1 MEQQQI
7 LQIAMEQSAIDSGCR
22 WEDFCSNEN
31 RVVVSRPHP
40 QARKYLELPFF
51 CDLTS
56 YGNQVVASVHPDF
69 LEEAKAYIERFPTVD
84 CFETPALHILEEKLR
99 LFGCRVCFMAE
110 YFLPDL
116 KSLQPLS
123 CPYPLKLLEPEK
135 FQEYYLPQWS
145 NALCEKRRHLDV
157 LAVGAFDGDKLVGLA
172 GCSADCETMWQIGV
186 DVLPEYRK
194 QGIGAAVTS
203 HLAVEILRRE
213 KVPFYCCAWSNVRS
227 AGNAVKSGFRPA
239 WVQVTAKSESFVNQM
254 LKEESE

>member
-22 WEDFCSNEN
+22 REDFFGKEN
-31 RVVVSRPHP
+31 RVVVSQPHP

-56 YGNQVVASVHPDF
+56 YGNQVVASAHPDF
-69 LEEAKAYIERFPTVD
+69 LEEAKAYLERFSHVD

-99 LFGCRVCFMAE
+99 PFGCRVCFMAE
-110 YFLPDL
+110 YFLPEL

-123 CPYPLKLLEPEK
+123 CPYPLKLLGPEE

-145 NALCEKRRHLDV
+145 NALCKKRRHLDV

-203 HLAVEILRRE
+203 HLAMEILRRE
-213 KVPFYCCAWSNVRS
+213 KVPFYCCAWSNIRS
-227 AGNAVKSGFRPA
+227 GRNAVKSGFRPA
-239 WVQVTAKSESFVNQM
+239 WVQVTAKSESFVDQM
-254 LKEESE
+254 LKEE